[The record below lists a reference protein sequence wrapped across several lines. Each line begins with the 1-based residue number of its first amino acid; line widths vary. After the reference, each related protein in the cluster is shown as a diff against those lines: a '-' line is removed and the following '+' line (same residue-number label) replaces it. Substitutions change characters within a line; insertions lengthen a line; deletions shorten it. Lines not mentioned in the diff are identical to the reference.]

1 MTEYVDVLV
10 IGGGPAGLSAALGA
24 HEAGAGRILILERD
38 GALGG
43 ILQQCIHSG
52 FGLHRFKD
60 ELTGP
65 EYAGRDVAR
74 ILEAGIPF
82 RCNTMVLALHDDL
95 SAETISPTDGCRTI
109 QAGSIV
115 LAMGCRERPRGA
127 IGIPGSRCA
136 GIMTAGTAQ
145 RLVNL
150 EGLMPGRRVVILGSG
165 DIGLI
170 MARRMTCEGAQV
182 LACIEL
188 MPFSSGLKRNVVQC
202 LDDFGIPLLLSHTVV
217 DIHGRERLEA
227 VTIAR
232 VDDTLHPIPGTEQ
245 RIDCDTL
252 LLSVGLIPENELS
265 RQIGVIISPVTGG
278 PIVDQRLQTSVS
290 GVFSCGNVL
299 HVHDLVDEVSA
310 ESMEAG
316 LQAARHALGKQG
328 GLKKQGD
335 QANAVPIRDGAGVRG
350 VVPQLLSQP
359 LADDRQA
366 QATGPLKL
374 SFRPTAVFK
383 PALLTVRWQGQ
394 VLVSQRRRILTPGE
408 LCMVTIPATAIQP
421 ILAAGTGELVVS
433 VEAADQKSSGED
445 THHV

>member
-1 MTEYVDVLV
+1 
-10 IGGGPAGLSAALGA
+10 
-24 HEAGAGRILILERD
+24 
-38 GALGG
+38 
-43 ILQQCIHSG
+43 
-52 FGLHRFKD
+52 
-60 ELTGP
+60 
-65 EYAGRDVAR
+65 
-74 ILEAGIPF
+74 
-82 RCNTMVLALHDDL
+82 MVLALHDDL
-95 SAETISPTDGCRTI
+95 SAETISPYDGCSTI

-127 IGIPGSRCA
+127 IGIPGTRCA

-182 LACIEL
+182 LACVEL

-232 VDDTLHPIPGTEQ
+232 VDEALKPIPGTEQ

-265 RQIGVIISPVTGG
+265 RQIGVTLSTVTGG
-278 PIVDQRLQTSVS
+278 PVVDQRLQTSVS

-310 ESMEAG
+310 EAMEAG
-316 LQAARHALGKQG
+316 RWAARHAMGNSDGLSKQPAHSDG
-328 GLKKQGD
+328 IP
-335 QANAVPIRDGAGVRG
+335 VRDGVGVRG
-350 VVPQLLSQP
+350 VVPQILSKP
-359 LADDRQA
+359 AADEGPA
-366 QATGPLKL
+366 QLKGSLTL

-383 PALLTVRWQGQ
+383 PAVLTVRWQDQ
-394 VLVSQRRRILTPGE
+394 VLLSQRRRILTPGE
-408 LCMVTIPATAIQP
+408 LCQVTIPMAAIRP
-421 ILAAGTGELVVS
+421 ALLEGAGELVVS
-433 VEAADQKSSGED
+433 VESTDPQARGEE
-445 THHV
+445 TLHA

>member
-10 IGGGPAGLSAALGA
+10 IGGGPAGMAAALGA
-24 HEAGAGRILILERD
+24 HEAGAERILILERD
-38 GALGG
+38 RRLGG
-43 ILQQCIHSG
+43 ILPQCIHSG
-52 FGLHRFKD
+52 FGLHRFKA

-65 EYAGRDVAR
+65 EYASRDIAR
-74 ILEAGIPF
+74 ILETGIPF
-82 RCNTMVLALHDDL
+82 RCDTMVLALHDDL
-95 SAETISPTDGCRTI
+95 SAETISPYDGCSTI

-127 IGIPGSRCA
+127 IGIPGTRCA

-170 MARRMTCEGAQV
+170 MARRMTCEGARV

-232 VDDTLHPIPGTEQ
+232 VDEALNPVPGTEQ

-265 RQIGVIISPVTGG
+265 RQIGVAISPVTGG
-278 PIVDQRLQTSVS
+278 PIVDQNLQTSVS

-316 LQAARHALGKQG
+316 RQAARHAIGLQG
-328 GLKKQGD
+328 GLKMKD
-335 QANAVPIRDGAGVRG
+335 ILANAVPIRDGGGVRG
-350 VVPQLLSQP
+350 VVPQWLTQP
-359 LADDRQA
+359 LADDRPA
-366 QATGPLKL
+366 SMTPPLKL

-394 VLVSQRRRILTPGE
+394 VLVSQQRRILTPGE
-408 LCMVTIPATAIQP
+408 MCQVTIPATAVQP
-421 ILAAGTGELVVS
+421 ILTAGTGELVVS
-433 VEAADQKSSGED
+433 IEAADQKSSGEE